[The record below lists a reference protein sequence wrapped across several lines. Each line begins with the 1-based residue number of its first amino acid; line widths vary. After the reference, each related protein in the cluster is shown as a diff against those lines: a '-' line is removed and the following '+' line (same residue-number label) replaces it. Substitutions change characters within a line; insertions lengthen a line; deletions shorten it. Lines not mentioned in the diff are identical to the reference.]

1 MSELLSSIQRAQDL
15 LSGGG
20 REGISIILVLD
31 AVRAHALSA
40 ESMIAAQTKSMTEMH
55 LKIKELTE
63 RLSYWEKRARSAEAE
78 EKDETL
84 QNLLAYGL
92 HENLHG
98 SDQDA

>member
-15 LSGGG
+15 LSDGD
-20 REGISIILVLD
+20 RAGISRLLD
-31 AVRAHALSA
+31 VVRDHAVSA
-40 ESMIAAQTKSMTEMH
+40 ETLIAAQTKSMTEMH
-55 LKIKELTE
+55 LKNKELTE
-63 RLSYWEKRARSAEAE
+63 RLAYWEKRARSSEAE